1 MAIALALESEKWRFM
16 RVGKVFTWVEKGSKR
31 SINTSLCVNSGE
43 TKDVL
48 YIYDKNTCVA
58 TLKHTCAYV
67 CVH

>member
-1 MAIALALESEKWRFM
+1 M
-16 RVGKVFTWVEKGSKR
+16 RVGIGKVFTWVEKGSKR

>member
-48 YIYDKNTCVA
+48 YICMIKIPV
-58 TLKHTCAYV
+58 LQL
-67 CVH
+67 